1 MLVAML
7 ALLALAAELY
17 QRFRGARGV
26 GGEVAG
32 IAQVIDGDSMRVG
45 GRELRLK
52 GIDAPEGRQTCERG
66 GETWRCGEAAA
77 EALRRMT
84 RGARVNCAIE
94 EIDRFE
100 RGLATCRV
108 DGRDLNEAMVRDGF
122 ALAYGRYE
130 SEESAARAAKRGLW
144 ASKFERPR
152 DWRRR
157 NGVGQ

>member
-1 MLVAML
+1 
-7 ALLALAAELY
+7 
-17 QRFRGARGV
+17 
-26 GGEVAG
+26 
-32 IAQVIDGDSMRVG
+32 
-45 GRELRLK
+45 
-52 GIDAPEGRQTCERG
+52 
-66 GETWRCGEAAA
+66 
-77 EALRRMT
+77 MT